1 MAPAHSFSKVSATLR
16 PVTAGGQLDLGP
28 MSQSLDLRAVSRE
41 GRTGAEQR
49 GQGDKGTRGQG
60 EGVTG
65 AALPAEAKQAGIAI
79 GIE

>member
-1 MAPAHSFSKVSATLR
+1 
-16 PVTAGGQLDLGP
+16 